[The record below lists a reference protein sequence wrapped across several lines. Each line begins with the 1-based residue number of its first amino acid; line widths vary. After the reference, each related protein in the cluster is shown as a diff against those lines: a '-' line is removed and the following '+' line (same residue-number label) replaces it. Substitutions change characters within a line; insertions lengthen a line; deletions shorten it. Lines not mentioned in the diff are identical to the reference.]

1 MRHSSLFLAAL
12 AAAPLLTSAR
22 PVVTRAAAS
31 ANVALV
37 FQFANVLEQ
46 LEASFY
52 QQGLAKFQSA
62 DFTAAGFVSPT
73 IPTQILT
80 TIQSD
85 EATHDTFIQAA
96 LTANGVTPLTCSFD
110 FTSGLTDVATMAATA
125 RVVEYV
131 GVAAYSGAAN
141 LLDVPEFL
149 DAAASILTVEA
160 RHQSLLNVLSGT
172 GTAIPSPFDVGFT
185 PQEVLSI
192 AGGFITGPCD
202 LGLNATTSLAVT
214 NKGAIAPGDLLTVSA
229 TGVTGTDNLF
239 CNIIVGGANASVNL
253 PLAQCN
259 VPAGTNGPVALWI
272 TSDATPIPNDVV
284 ARATVPTVAGP
295 AVFFVDSVP
304 DALSQLVRS
313 TGTASTTTTTPPVG
327 TDNDSA
333 PPPPP
338 PTAPKSIAALAALQ
352 TSKKTVFETC
362 AADAECQQGCC
373 GFASGK
379 CAGPDVAQS
388 NGSGGC
394 GKGDATPNCA
404 VATLLGFS
412 DCVAGGVKGDLQ
424 APDVQQAAA
433 FAAQLDNLPF
443 TPSK

>member
-1 MRHSSLFLAAL
+1 MRYSSPFLAAL
-12 AAAPLLTSAR
+12 AAAPLLASAR

-37 FQFANVLEQ
+37 FRFENVLEQ
-46 LEASFY
+46 LEASLY
-52 QQGLAKFQSA
+52 QQGLTKFQDA
-62 DFTAAGFVSPT
+62 DFTAAGFASPT

-85 EATHDTFIQAA
+85 EAAHNSFIQAA
-96 LTANGVTPLTCSFD
+96 LNANGLLPLTCTFD
-110 FTSGLTDVATMAATA
+110 FTGGLTDVATMVATA

-149 DAAASILTVEA
+149 GAAASILTVEA

-172 GTAIPSPFDVGFT
+172 GTAIPSPFGVGFT

-202 LGLNATTSLAVT
+202 LGLTATTSLAVT
-214 NKGAIAPGDLLTVSA
+214 NTGAIAPGDLLTVSA

-295 AVFFVDSVP
+295 AIFFVDSVP

-313 TGTASTTTTTPPVG
+313 TGTT
-327 TDNDSA
+327 N
-333 PPPPP
+333 
-338 PTAPKSIAALAALQ
+338 
-352 TSKKTVFETC
+352 
-362 AADAECQQGCC
+362 
-373 GFASGK
+373 
-379 CAGPDVAQS
+379 
-388 NGSGGC
+388 
-394 GKGDATPNCA
+394 
-404 VATLLGFS
+404 
-412 DCVAGGVKGDLQ
+412 
-424 APDVQQAAA
+424 
-433 FAAQLDNLPF
+433 
-443 TPSK
+443 